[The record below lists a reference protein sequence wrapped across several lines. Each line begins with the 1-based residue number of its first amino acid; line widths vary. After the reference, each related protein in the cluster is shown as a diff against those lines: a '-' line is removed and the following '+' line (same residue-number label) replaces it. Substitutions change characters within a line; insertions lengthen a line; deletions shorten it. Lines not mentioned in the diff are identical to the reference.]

1 MRKFWSLFVI
11 SGALA
16 AAFIFAG
23 SAKAD
28 DAKEKKEPAAAE
40 AKADAKG
47 DAKEAP
53 EFINFEKAKLGPVKF
68 PHKVHADTA
77 GSCDTCH
84 GGETPLFPKEKT
96 ELKMA
101 EMYTGKSCGFCHDG
115 KKKQGDKVIFA
126 AKGACTKC
134 HKKEK
139 K

>member
-11 SGALA
+11 CGALA
-16 AAFIFAG
+16 AAFIHVG
-23 SAKAD
+23 SAKAED
-28 DAKEKKEPAAAE
+28 KKEPAKVE

-47 DAKEAP
+47 EAKEAP
-53 EFINFEKAKLGPVKF
+53 EFINFEKAKMGAVKF

-77 GSCDTCH
+77 GNCDTCH
-84 GGETPLFPKEKT
+84 GGKEPLFLQEKT

-101 EMYTGKSCGFCHDG
+101 DMYAGKSCGFCHDG

-126 AKGACTKC
+126 AKTSCVKC
-134 HKKEK
+134 HKKDK